1 MDKHIK
7 NLSDKGIKD
16 DKILKE
22 GRKIPEGRSN
32 SSYKK
37 KKKKTSCRIDMLK
50 NEKKENTHFHQDEN
64 IDKDIDKWQYLS
76 TKTIKY
82 AYNLRRIV
90 DFDQETY

>member
-1 MDKHIK
+1 
-7 NLSDKGIKD
+7 
-16 DKILKE
+16 
-22 GRKIPEGRSN
+22 
-32 SSYKK
+32 
-37 KKKKTSCRIDMLK
+37 MLK